1 MMVDAM
7 ARGGTRNHTGEWPAG
22 SRYWKP
28 AHDYV
33 CAQLAGAATPHLHD
47 EWQFAVPSQ
56 AAALLLGGFAH
67 HPARAGHVVMV
78 RPYDVHA
85 ESAGVSWSVLYVARG
100 VVARHF
106 RALEVL
112 AVPSRTVADPAMGS
126 ELAALLR
133 HSGDGVTTEAEF
145 AASALDWLEG
155 FARRATADPAPRR
168 SRRPRPAVERARA
181 HLIGRPAE
189 APSLQE
195 MASVAGV
202 GASHLVRTFSLDIGL
217 PPRSY
222 HVQARLALARRLL
235 GEGRPVTWVAYEC
248 GFADQSH
255 LSRRFKA
262 SYGLT
267 PGSFQA
273 QCMRHSAPASGSDA
287 A

>member
-7 ARGGTRNHTGEWPAG
+7 ARGGTRNHTGEWPVG

-78 RPYDVHA
+78 HPYDVHA
-85 ESAGVSWSVLYVARG
+85 ES
-100 VVARHF
+100 
-106 RALEVL
+106 
-112 AVPSRTVADPAMGS
+112 
-126 ELAALLR
+126 
-133 HSGDGVTTEAEF
+133 
-145 AASALDWLEG
+145 
-155 FARRATADPAPRR
+155 
-168 SRRPRPAVERARA
+168 AVERARA

-189 APSLQE
+189 PPSLQE

-235 GEGRPVTWVAYEC
+235 AEGRPVTWVAYEC

-273 QCMRHSAPASGSDA
+273 QCMSRSAPASGSDA